1 VRAVLN
7 SPSETKIKVLAM
19 LGPKSP
25 LYGRKEP
32 TMLPALLDEARAYLA
47 GAPKP
52 AEAPVSLIPVVLPPK
67 ELDTIKG
74 YPACPS
80 NRPIWTSGRPAK
92 ILQGEPPL
100 RVGLLPAQTAQAVR
114 PVASARVLPEPVSK
128 AEIRSLLSTTPSK
141 AVVKDPYRA
150 NLLLAQR
157 LGTMNLSPPDT
168 AAVDPTQNASEL
180 RDLARG
186 LVGQQLSAIQADG
199 AKRSQYDTAR
209 FKDITLYML
218 SVDYKEQRAEVN
230 KIRATERLKFI
241 QRMAGKSDQEREVI
255 GDLLRIGLAP
265 YIISNQ
271 DRELFARET
280 ELLQEELARQDM
292 LFEATGDL
300 GVDEGV
306 GVARDYHDDGE
317 EDEVVGVDH
326 GDYGDRAGLP
336 EGRDYAQPGFGD
348 DRERSI

>member
-1 VRAVLN
+1 
-7 SPSETKIKVLAM
+7 
-19 LGPKSP
+19 
-25 LYGRKEP
+25 
-32 TMLPALLDEARAYLA
+32 
-47 GAPKP
+47 
-52 AEAPVSLIPVVLPPK
+52 
-67 ELDTIKG
+67 
-74 YPACPS
+74 
-80 NRPIWTSGRPAK
+80 
-92 ILQGEPPL
+92 
-100 RVGLLPAQTAQAVR
+100 
-114 PVASARVLPEPVSK
+114 
-128 AEIRSLLSTTPSK
+128 
-141 AVVKDPYRA
+141 
-150 NLLLAQR
+150 
-157 LGTMNLSPPDT
+157 MNLSPPDT

-300 GVDEGV
+300 GVDTGV
-306 GVARDYHDDGE
+306 GEARDYHDDGE